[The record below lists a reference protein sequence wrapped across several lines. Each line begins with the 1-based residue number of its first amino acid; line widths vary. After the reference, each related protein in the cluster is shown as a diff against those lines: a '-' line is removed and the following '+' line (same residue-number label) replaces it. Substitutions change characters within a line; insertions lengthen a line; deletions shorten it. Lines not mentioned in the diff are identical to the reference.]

1 LEIIKIKETFPA
13 LNAQKVDQIHKIV
26 NSTLKSKPRIQMT
39 TKGPSRK
46 QIIILMSND
55 NILKFMKESLFHIVN
70 INQALK
76 NAKLEILVDFI
87 CLDMASITVVTNKIT
102 IQSDL
107 YIIENYIKKVDN
119 TDIINVDTPGLP

>member
-1 LEIIKIKETFPA
+1 MEVIKIKEIFPA

-26 NSTLKSKPRIQMT
+26 NDTLKSKLRIQMT
-39 TKGPSRK
+39 TKGSSRK
-46 QIIILMSND
+46 HIIILISND
-55 NILKFMKESLFHIVN
+55 NILKFMKESSFHITN

-76 NAKLEILVDFI
+76 NTKLEILVDFI
-87 CLDMASITVVTNKIT
+87 CSDIASITVVINKVT

-119 TDIINVDTPGLP
+119 INTPRLP